1 MSQSYESD
9 GTGMIKAL
17 KSLLALCA
25 GLPLIFTPAIAA
37 ELNPSL
43 IVDVAN
49 GAVLHEEGA
58 SLPWYPA
65 SLTKL
70 MTVYVTLTAV
80 KERRLTFDTPLI
92 VSQRAARMPP
102 SKMGLKC
109 SWSNQPMI
117 LLLPLQ
123 KACLA
128 LSKTLLLR

>member
-1 MSQSYESD
+1 
-9 GTGMIKAL
+9 MIKAL

-25 GLPLIFTPAIAA
+25 GLPLIITQSAAA

-92 VSQRAARMPP
+92 VSQRAARMPYRCQ
-102 SKMGLKC
+102 GRCGGVVGVVWVGGGC
-109 SWSNQPMI
+109 SSSRSW
-117 LLLPLQ
+117 
-123 KACLA
+123 
-128 LSKTLLLR
+128 T